1 VLTKSIVGFRTAR
14 WTAALLLAIGTAGSA
29 AFGPEFI
36 KSVLP
41 AAGQMWWFLG
51 LSILAIAIT
60 AMGLRQRR
68 KAVDLDTVGIVV
80 VALDPGDE
88 SLGQA
93 LYANARRYAQSA
105 FVAPVAPFME
115 RLSVDRATAAAQ
127 IDSLGDRV
135 NELIGFAEELA
146 PSASRLHLV
155 LVMRNAAAFRL
166 GMKLGKQHRKP
177 IVVHHSDAHGPFA
190 ASRLIDFEGF
200 VLIGLTSSS
209 VAVDGG
215 SEDCAC
221 LLLNLQGRG
230 DTTLDQAIRK
240 CAELGVGRIVEV
252 RFDRDRLPS
261 DQTTFEGVVQFA
273 LTAWQDHRPSPV
285 ARGSIIMVD
294 GPAAIALVLGAQFAT
309 HPDGPW
315 TPYEFDRATASYS
328 AFTP

>member
-1 VLTKSIVGFRTAR
+1 MSIVRFRAAR
-14 WTAALLLAIGTAGSA
+14 WAAALLLAIGTAGSA

-36 KSVLP
+36 KSVIP
-41 AAGQMWWFLG
+41 QVGQTWWFLG

-60 AMGLRQRR
+60 AMGLWQRR

-80 VALDPGDE
+80 AALDPGNE
-88 SLGQA
+88 SVGQA
-93 LYANARRYAQSA
+93 LYANARRYSQNS

-115 RLSVDRATAAAQ
+115 RLPVERATAAAQ

-177 IVVHHSDAHGPFA
+177 IVVHHSDAHRAFA
-190 ASRLIDFEGF
+190 ASRLINFEDSAPEG
-200 VLIGLTSSS
+200 LISSS

-215 SEDCAC
+215 SEDRAC

-230 DTTLDQAIRK
+230 DATLDRAKRK
-240 CAELGVGRIVEV
+240 CAELGVGLIVEV
-252 RFDRDRLPS
+252 RSNRDRLPS
-261 DQTTFEGVVQFA
+261 DQATFEGVVQFT
-273 LTAWQDHRPSPV
+273 LTAWRNHRPSPV
-285 ARGSIIMVD
+285 VGGSIILVD
-294 GPAAIALVLGAQFAT
+294 GPAVIALVLGAQFAA

-315 TPYEFDRATASYS
+315 TPYEFDKETASYM
-328 AFTP
+328 AFAP